1 MPCRMSAA
9 SYDDGCRC
17 RKCTTAHK
25 TKMGKYRRRGMSS
38 AIKPQG
44 RPRVAPVYVVPD
56 TPAPPK
62 VRYDC
67 LTRAQIMQARG
78 YSEDQIAT

>member
-17 RKCTTAHK
+17 RKCVTAHK

-38 AIKPQG
+38 AIKSH
-44 RPRVAPVYVVPD
+44 RVDLVLSPVYVPPD

-78 YSEDQIAT
+78 YSEG

>member
-1 MPCRMSAA
+1 MSCRMSAA

-17 RKCTTAHK
+17 RKCSTAHK

-44 RPRVAPVYVVPD
+44 RPRVKTVSVVED

-62 VRYDC
+62 LRYDC
-67 LTRAQIMQARG
+67 LTRAQILQARG
-78 YSEDQIAT
+78 YSEDKIAT